1 MLFTPYAVYAAWDC
15 AIACPVLEF
24 CIFTNIA
31 AYFMYD
37 DWDCPRGYPTSNAYI
52 CVCRY
57 VLLMSSCV
65 GGSKVPPRI
74 RCECYIN
81 FRSAI
86 STSCTLANTI
96 SIVQSYFLGET
107 VCCGP

>member
-1 MLFTPYAVYAAWDC
+1 MLFTPYAVWDC

-74 RCECYIN
+74 YQSAA
-81 FRSAI
+81 SAI